1 MISKPK
7 FREAKKGA
15 NMAHKCVFVV
25 MLCVCLSAV
34 GIAIWAQIS
43 QERMAVSLEELKA
56 ENNRLNRARIEALGE
71 VEFLRSA
78 IRRLDAA
85 LAEADRAVTE
95 IEETYNART
104 EQIHDLPS
112 DWLSCALPAGVCDMF
127 AGYTVPGGASDSVG
141 IDAAVPAANN
151 AGNADE

>member
-1 MISKPK
+1 
-7 FREAKKGA
+7 
-15 NMAHKCVFVV
+15 MAHKCVFIV

-71 VEFLRSA
+71 VEFLRDA
-78 IRRLDAA
+78 MRRLDAA

-95 IEETYNART
+95 IEETYNERT
-104 EQIHDLPS
+104 EQIHDLPA
-112 DWLSCALPAGVCDMF
+112 DWLDCALPAGVCDLF
-127 AGYTVPGGASDSVG
+127 AGYTVPRGAAGSVG
-141 IDAAVPAANN
+141 IDDPMPAADG